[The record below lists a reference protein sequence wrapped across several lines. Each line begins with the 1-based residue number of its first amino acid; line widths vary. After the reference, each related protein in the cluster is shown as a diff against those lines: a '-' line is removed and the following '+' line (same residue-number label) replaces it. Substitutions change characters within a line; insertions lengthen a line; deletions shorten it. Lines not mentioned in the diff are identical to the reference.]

1 MALSKTFLLL
11 GLALALVLLISS
23 EVSSARELAEATHA
37 QSAEDRTRLDE
48 TKYETDH
55 YWYGHGY
62 GHGHKYGHGKGYGHG
77 GYGHYG
83 KPGHG
88 GHPGHGADGVET
100 EDGGN

>member
-1 MALSKTFLLL
+1 MYIFSILRS
-11 GLALALVLLISS
+11 LIFV
-23 EVSSARELAEATHA
+23 E
-37 QSAEDRTRLDE
+37 SAEDRTRLDE
-48 TKYETDH
+48 NKYETDH
-55 YWYGHGY
+55 YGYGHGY

>member
-1 MALSKTFLLL
+1 MYIFSILRS
-11 GLALALVLLISS
+11 LIFVES
-23 EVSSARELAEATHA
+23 V
-37 QSAEDRTRLDE
+37 EDRTRL
-48 TKYETDH
+48 TKHETDN
-55 YWYGHGY
+55 YGYGHGY